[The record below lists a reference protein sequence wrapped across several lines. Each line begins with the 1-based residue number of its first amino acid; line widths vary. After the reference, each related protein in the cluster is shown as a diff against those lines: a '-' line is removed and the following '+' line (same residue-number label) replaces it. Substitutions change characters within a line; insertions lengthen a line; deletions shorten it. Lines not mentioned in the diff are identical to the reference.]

1 MAKFKHIFQPSSEVT
16 KRKMILNSI
25 ACCGMY
31 VGQFE
36 IRQRELQK
44 SASFGLQS
52 KSRHQYEFIRHRSA
66 SNLKILYRCISDW
79 VRQSS
84 L

>member
-1 MAKFKHIFQPSSEVT
+1 MAKFKHISQSSSEVA
-16 KRKMILNSI
+16 KRKMILNRI
-25 ACCGMY
+25 TCCGMY

>member
-1 MAKFKHIFQPSSEVT
+1 MAKFKHISQSSSEVA
-16 KRKMILNSI
+16 KRKMILNRI
-25 ACCGMY
+25 TCCGMY

-66 SNLKILYRCISDW
+66 TNLELSYRSIFDG
-79 VRQSS
+79 VM
-84 L
+84 